1 MVSAALD
8 DYLKADTR
16 FEKSL
21 VVHKI
26 VDHIRAEGGRFLKKD
41 NREGRWYELTQ
52 QRSKEKVGHAVRDAA
67 NLHESKLKK
76 EKEGR
81 TAALSAE
88 VAPLPLGGEA
98 KLPGYDSDATSS
110 TGRGSKRSAHS
121 GLETQRKRRRTT
133 ASPHHLPA
141 EDALRSAAALAAT
154 IPRNLKRSPI
164 SISQSQHDFPG
175 TGVDYATDPMG
186 GMVANLPSSLRRS
199 PIEQHQSHLR
209 HAMGQQHYGM
219 MPQSDQQLN
228 PGELQQQ
235 QQQHFRTSLP
245 GYSSHLSQYPLQQQ
259 QPHHLQRRSSMP
271 TMFETMQFG
280 SSGSP
285 MLQQQP
291 QYPPSSFP
299 QAPHVIAATEAGMS
313 HPQNT
318 FASTHEAFSMQ
329 GASLPS
335 GAIPR
340 APDMMLPNPNVMD
353 PVRLQMFQQM
363 QRERYFQQAQ
373 FQQNPLS
380 QRQQQQMYHSM
391 SGRVDENDHF
401 LAAIDAALG
410 PLQQDVDAS
419 FSLEGYAEGA
429 APAPALN
436 DPQQQYIQRL
446 QQRMQE
452 RQRQRT
458 GEADD
463 EDTQGDPSRQPDL

>member
-8 DYLKADTR
+8 EYLKADTR

-26 VDHIRAEGGRFLKKD
+26 VDRIRAEGGRFLKKD

-81 TAALSAE
+81 TTGSSAE

-175 TGVDYATDPMG
+175 TGVDFATDPMG
-186 GMVANLPSSLRRS
+186 GMIANLPQSLRRS

-209 HAMGQQHYGM
+209 QPFGQQQYGGM
-219 MPQSDQQLN
+219 MPQSDQQLHL
-228 PGELQQQ
+228 GEQQQ
-235 QQQHFRTSLP
+235 Q
-245 GYSSHLSQYPLQQQ
+245 
-259 QPHHLQRRSSMP
+259 
-271 TMFETMQFG
+271 
-280 SSGSP
+280 
-285 MLQQQP
+285 
-291 QYPPSSFP
+291 
-299 QAPHVIAATEAGMS
+299 A
-313 HPQNT
+313 
-318 FASTHEAFSMQ
+318 AFS
-329 GASLPS
+329 
-335 GAIPR
+335 
-340 APDMMLPNPNVMD
+340 D
-353 PVRLQMFQQM
+353 
-363 QRERYFQQAQ
+363 
-373 FQQNPLS
+373 
-380 QRQQQQMYHSM
+380 
-391 SGRVDENDHF
+391 
-401 LAAIDAALG
+401 
-410 PLQQDVDAS
+410 
-419 FSLEGYAEGA
+419 
-429 APAPALN
+429 
-436 DPQQQYIQRL
+436 
-446 QQRMQE
+446 
-452 RQRQRT
+452 
-458 GEADD
+458 
-463 EDTQGDPSRQPDL
+463 